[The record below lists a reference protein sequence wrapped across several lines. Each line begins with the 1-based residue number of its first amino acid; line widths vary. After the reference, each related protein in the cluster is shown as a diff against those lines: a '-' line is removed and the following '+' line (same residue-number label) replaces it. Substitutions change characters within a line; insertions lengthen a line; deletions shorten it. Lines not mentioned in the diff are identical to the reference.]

1 MTANNFKIA
10 YQGAPGAFSHAASRT
25 LAEKY
30 LKQAQCELLG
40 MKSFSEVFAAA
51 QNDSRTYACL
61 PIDNSSI
68 GSISDNYDLLWDAK
82 LSLMAQFC
90 MPIHHQL
97 LAIEGSKIE
106 QITEVYSHPA
116 ALEQCRKLF
125 QRFPRM
131 HEHPFFDTAAASK
144 MIKEKGSVEL
154 AAIGSEQA
162 AREYGLEVLSANIE
176 DYQHNQTRFVLVGK
190 TDHAPAPQLF
200 PLRFSFGLEGGR
212 DLNALTALAPLLG
225 DYVQFKKIESRP
237 NPAQPWEY
245 RLFIDLLVLKG
256 HSDRSNAS
264 STETVEGAGK
274 SLEEQ
279 IKALIPQSRFFGSY
293 NDYTMPT

>member
-1 MTANNFKIA
+1 MTASNFKIA
-10 YQGAPGAFSHAASRT
+10 YQGAPGAFSHAASKILSER
-25 LAEKY
+25 Y
-30 LKQAQCELLG
+30 LKQADCELIG
-40 MKSFSEVFAAA
+40 MRSFSQVFAAA
-51 QNDSRTYACL
+51 QNDARTYACL

-82 LSLMAQFC
+82 LRLLAQYC

-97 LAIEGSKIE
+97 LGIEGSKIE

-131 HEHPFFDTAAASK
+131 QEHPFFDTAAASR

-154 AAIGSEQA
+154 AAIGSELA
-162 AREYGLEVLSANIE
+162 AREYGLIVLSPNIE
-176 DYQHNQTRFVLVGK
+176 DYPHNQTRFVLVGK
-190 TDHAPAPQLF
+190 AEHAKAPQSF
-200 PLRFSFGLEGGR
+200 PLRFSFGMEGGR

-237 NPAQPWEY
+237 NPATPWEY

-256 HSDRSNAS
+256 HSDRSSAS
-264 STETVEGAGK
+264 GTETVEGAGK

-279 IKALIPQSRFFGSY
+279 IKALIPHSRFFGSY
-293 NDYTMPT
+293 NDYTAS